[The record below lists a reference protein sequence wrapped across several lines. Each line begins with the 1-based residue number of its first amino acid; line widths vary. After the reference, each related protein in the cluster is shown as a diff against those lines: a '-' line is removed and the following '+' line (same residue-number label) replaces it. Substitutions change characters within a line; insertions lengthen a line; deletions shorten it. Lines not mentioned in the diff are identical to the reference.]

1 MSGSKGETFCKRESA
16 RKDANCRKHRKPRNH
31 FHNYS
36 NQTRTRLGDK
46 TAYPTHLVGPAK
58 FQEFYELL
66 NSKLS
71 RWNTK
76 YILKQSFSFTSD
88 MCWTHCCWTVV
99 SLMSARTCWLQVPH
113 RTLYSII
120 RDMCDC
126 LVSRIHPTPRMPLAY
141 MRISPIRLDLFST
154 AFTLLAFFKQSGES
168 SPDNWAWALSPGF
181 AIEICDGVDF
191 FDHFFFV
198 CYSMFRRSTLC
209 IRQWKKILFGVS
221 SACSRTSM
229 RSIQRKKSCLKI
241 GFIQHLQWVC
251 AYVHFLL
258 SFWGGGRDLV

>member
-16 RKDANCRKHRKPRNH
+16 RKDANCRKRRKPRNH
-31 FHNYS
+31 FHNCS

-191 FDHFFFV
+191 FDHFFLCVTVCSEEAPYVFV
-198 CYSMFRRSTLC
+198 NERRYCLEFRAPAVVHRWEVYKGKRAAWKLGLYNIYSEFVHTYTSCY
-209 IRQWKKILFGVS
+209 LFGVEVG
-221 SACSRTSM
+221 
-229 RSIQRKKSCLKI
+229 I
-241 GFIQHLQWVC
+241 
-251 AYVHFLL
+251 
-258 SFWGGGRDLV
+258 